1 MEIAFRT
8 FTTMPSLCID
18 LRSASSLDHKI
29 IKGDYVGMRKVI
41 CCRKLYDKCRHYTFI
56 SPVYYN
62 AVILRISTCI
72 RDNESYIKEYQKD
85 YVTVKSLTPEV
96 YFTSF
101 NLHCILS
108 PLPYI
113 MFNHDLVVYRLD
125 NATYFTKRKA
135 H

>member
-41 CCRKLYDKCRHYTFI
+41 CYRKLYNKCRH
-56 SPVYYN
+56 
-62 AVILRISTCI
+62 I